1 LHHAD
6 KVVAALCIAGSI
18 KRGGQC
24 RASFGGSP
32 GVEGG
37 KESPV
42 QKLYKIDVAG
52 SPEVIGGWCDDGS
65 WLNPLLTAHRFQPG
79 EAFQIETTGGGGW
92 GSP

>member
-1 LHHAD
+1 
-6 KVVAALCIAGSI
+6 
-18 KRGGQC
+18 
-24 RASFGGSP
+24 
-32 GVEGG
+32 
-37 KESPV
+37 V